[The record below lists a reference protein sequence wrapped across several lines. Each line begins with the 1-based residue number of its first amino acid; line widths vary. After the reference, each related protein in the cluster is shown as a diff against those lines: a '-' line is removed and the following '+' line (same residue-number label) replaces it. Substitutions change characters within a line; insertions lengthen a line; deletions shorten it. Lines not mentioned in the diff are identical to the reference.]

1 VKQDTNQP
9 DTTVTLVMK
18 PLICKMENVSTI
30 VIPDHINV
38 KLITNV
44 DQMIFL
50 VKNFLLEMTTLTKNV
65 MITHI

>member
-1 VKQDTNQP
+1 MKQDTNQP
-9 DTTVTLVMK
+9 DATVTLVMK
-18 PLICKMENVSTI
+18 PLIYKMENVSTI
-30 VIPDHINV
+30 EIPDLTNV

-44 DQMIFL
+44 NQMIFL